1 MINLVTYFVADK
13 YAWAK
18 DLNSNTIGA
27 RSLVHCLTQESS
39 GAFVSVFPSFS
50 ERLKVVKGT
59 KVSTVLST
67 LCRSPWGVLGRYSG

>member
-1 MINLVTYFVADK
+1 MINLVTYFAADK

-18 DLNSNTIGA
+18 HLNSNTIGA

-50 ERLKVVKGT
+50 EHLNVVKGT

-67 LCRSPWGVLGRYSG
+67 PLQESLGGTG